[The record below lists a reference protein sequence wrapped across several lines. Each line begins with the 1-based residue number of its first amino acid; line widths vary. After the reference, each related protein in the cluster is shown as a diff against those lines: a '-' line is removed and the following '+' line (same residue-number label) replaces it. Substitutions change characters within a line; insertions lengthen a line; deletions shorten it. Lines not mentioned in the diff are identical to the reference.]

1 MSTNCAPTYNFYNCC
16 CDDKAAPGE
25 AGKISGYFVWPV
37 DNALQPVAKAALD
50 PVYSGGIAVFIDSDN
65 KGFVGLQPMHRKVRL
80 VEISVLRVYLLA
92 RIDIPAA
99 YAGTVLLDIVVM
111 DLFGT
116 ILRTL
121 TPAPLD
127 YKALA
132 EKVWTPI
139 ALTTVAA
146 DLEIAASEIVV
157 ARITFSAP
165 DLNPPNSIRLQPALN
180 AIGEFI

>member
-16 CDDKAAPGE
+16 CEDKSTSAPS
-25 AGKISGYFVWPV
+25 GKISGFFVWPV
-37 DNALQPVAKAALD
+37 DNALHPEAKAGLD
-50 PVYSGGIAVFIDSDN
+50 PIYSAGIPIFIDSDK

-80 VEISVLRVYLLA
+80 AEISVMRVYLLN
-92 RIDIPAA
+92 RIDIPSA
-99 YAGTVLLDIVVM
+99 YGGTVLLDLLVM
-111 DLFGT
+111 DLFGAV
-116 ILRTL
+116 LRTL
-121 TPAPLD
+121 TPVPLD

-139 ALTTVAA
+139 PLTSVAA
-146 DLEIAASEIVV
+146 DLEIGAAEIVI

-165 DLNPPNSIRLQPALN
+165 DLPSPNNIRLQPALN